1 MNEFFDRR
9 YYGNDTGTWLTALAV
24 VIGVTAL
31 LWLARHVLVR
41 RFDARAAQTKNHWD
55 DLALALLKRTRL
67 YVFLLI
73 AVLIAIRVLRL
84 SVVFD
89 RWVHVVTVV
98 LLLFQ
103 AAVWGNTA
111 ISFWVRRLTA
121 ARQAIS
127 DTSSAT
133 TIRALGFL
141 AQLVMWAVV
150 LLMVMSNL
158 GIDIT
163 ALVAGLGIGGIAI
176 ALAVQNVLG
185 DLFGALSI
193 VLDKPFVVGDFIAID
208 GYLGTVEHIGIKT
221 TRLRSLSGEQ
231 IVVSNAD
238 LLKSRIRNYKR
249 MYERRIQFG
258 IGVVYDTPHAV
269 LARIP
274 GMIRAAIE
282 AQPKARVDR
291 VHFKGFGESSLDFE
305 TVFYV
310 ASPDYTAYMDIQQAV
325 NLEIVRVFEAEGIGF
340 AFPTRTIVLQPATP
354 GAAAP
359 AAPSDTPS
367 GGVHGELSPRQR
379 PGTP

>member
-1 MNEFFDRR
+1 VDEFFDRR
-9 YYGNDTGTWLTALAV
+9 YYGNETGTWLIALAIV
-24 VIGVTAL
+24 VGITSL
-31 LWLARHVLVR
+31 LLLVQHVLVR
-41 RFDARAAQTKNHWD
+41 RFDARAKRTENLWD
-55 DLALALLKRTRL
+55 DLAVALLKRTRF

-73 AVLIAIRVLRL
+73 AVLIAVRVLRL
-84 SVVFD
+84 AVVFD
-89 RWVHVVTVV
+89 RWVEVATVV

-121 ARQAIS
+121 SRQAVA

-141 AQLVMWAVV
+141 AHLVLWAIV

-208 GYLGTVEHIGIKT
+208 NYQGTVEHIGIKT

-231 IVVSNAD
+231 IVVANAD

-258 IGVVYDTPHAV
+258 IAVVYSTPHAT
-269 LARIP
+269 LSRIP
-274 GMIRAAIE
+274 GLIRSAIE
-282 AQPKARVDR
+282 AQPKTRVDR
-291 VHFKGFGESSLDFE
+291 VHFKEFGDSSLDFE
-305 TVFYV
+305 AVYFV
-310 ASPDYTAYMDIQQAV
+310 ATPDYNAYMDIQQAV
-325 NLEIVRVFEAEGIGF
+325 NLELVRVFEAEGIDF
-340 AFPTRTIVLQPATP
+340 AFPTRTIMVQ
-354 GAAAP
+354 
-359 AAPSDTPS
+359 SSS
-367 GGVHGELSPRQR
+367 GSSPLADVAGVSGIDRHAMR
-379 PGTP
+379 GTSS